1 MQRQTAQS
9 HSLLSLSLS
18 VSRARA
24 FFLLPLSLSFVYRGR
39 SAECWTSKYSFFPL
53 FLKRLGCLSFN
64 SLFFSRFWVHVL
76 LQIFTKKR
84 RTLCAFGERFSLF
97 RFRRIRHRIV
107 VVKRRRR
114 RRRSFLFLFLA
125 SKVYFVSLSLSLTIN
140 LSRCISAF
148 F

>member
-9 HSLLSLSLS
+9 HALLSLS